1 MTKRISSSTILQV
14 AVFVV
19 IFTTVMS
26 VAFMVQA
33 HDMPAVP
40 IVAAAEPAAPE
51 LPAPAVIVLDDA
63 PDGFASWYG
72 EPFHGRRTASGERF
86 DMHAYTA
93 AHRSLPFGTILRVE
107 NTKNGRVILVEV
119 TDRGPFIKKRVV
131 DLSYRAARHI
141 GVSVTSVELE
151 ALTAEAVASFY
162 ATQPDRVLAF
172 TPEFEPVAL
181 DATELDTLASA
192 SSLTSVMTARGD
204 AEYIIVRPGIKGR
217 LQFIRACKSN
227 A

>member
-1 MTKRISSSTILQV
+1 MTKRISTSTILQV

-40 IVAAAEPAAPE
+40 VVAAAEPVAPE
-51 LPAPAVIVLDDA
+51 LPAPAIIMLDDA

-72 EPFHGRRTASGERF
+72 EPFHGRRTASGERY

-151 ALTAEAVASFY
+151 ALTAETVASFY

-204 AEYIIVRPGIKGR
+204 AEYIIVRPGTKGR
-217 LQFIRACKSN
+217 LQFVRACKSD

>member
-1 MTKRISSSTILQV
+1 MTKRISTSTILQV

-40 IVAAAEPAAPE
+40 VVAAAEPVAPE
-51 LPAPAVIVLDDA
+51 LPAPAAIMLDDA

-72 EPFHGRRTASGERF
+72 EPFHGRRTASGERY

-151 ALTAEAVASFY
+151 ALTAETVTSFY

-204 AEYIIVRPGIKGR
+204 AEYIIVRPGTKGR
-217 LQFIRACKSN
+217 LQFVRACKSD

>member
-51 LPAPAVIVLDDA
+51 LPAQAVIVLDDA

-72 EPFHGRRTASGERF
+72 VPFHGRRTASGERF

-151 ALTAEAVASFY
+151 ALTAETVASFY

-204 AEYIIVRPGIKGR
+204 AEYIIVRPGTKGR
-217 LQFIRACKSN
+217 LQFVRACKSD

>member
-72 EPFHGRRTASGERF
+72 VPFHGRRTASGERF

-151 ALTAEAVASFY
+151 ALTAETVASFY
-162 ATQPDRVLAF
+162 ATQPDRVIAF

-204 AEYIIVRPGIKGR
+204 AEYIIVRPGTKGR
-217 LQFIRACKSN
+217 LQFVRACKSD

>member
-14 AVFVV
+14 AVVVV

-51 LPAPAVIVLDDA
+51 LPAQAVIVLDDA

-72 EPFHGRRTASGERF
+72 VPFHGRRTASGERF

-151 ALTAEAVASFY
+151 ALTAETVASFY
-162 ATQPDRVLAF
+162 ATQPDRVIAF

-204 AEYIIVRPGIKGR
+204 AEYIIVRPGTKGR
-217 LQFIRACKSN
+217 LQFVRACKSD

>member
-1 MTKRISSSTILQV
+1 
-14 AVFVV
+14 
-19 IFTTVMS
+19 MS

-33 HDMPAVP
+33 HDNPAVP
-40 IVAAAEPAAPE
+40 VVAAAEPVAPE
-51 LPAPAVIVLDDA
+51 LPAPATIMLDDA
-63 PDGFASWYG
+63 LDGFASWYG

-151 ALTAEAVASFY
+151 ALTAETVASFY

-204 AEYIIVRPGIKGR
+204 AEYIIVRPGTKGR
-217 LQFIRACKSN
+217 LQFLRACK
-227 A
+227 ADA

>member
-1 MTKRISSSTILQV
+1 MTKRISTSTILQV

-40 IVAAAEPAAPE
+40 VVAAAEPVAPE
-51 LPAPAVIVLDDA
+51 LPAPATIMLDDA

-72 EPFHGRRTASGERF
+72 EPFHGRRTASGERY

-151 ALTAEAVASFY
+151 ALTAETVASFY

-204 AEYIIVRPGIKGR
+204 AEYIIVRPGTKGR
-217 LQFIRACKSN
+217 LQFLRACK
-227 A
+227 ADA

>member
-1 MTKRISSSTILQV
+1 MTKRISTSTILQV

-40 IVAAAEPAAPE
+40 VVAAAEPVAPE
-51 LPAPAVIVLDDA
+51 LPAPAIIMLDDA

-72 EPFHGRRTASGERF
+72 EPFHGRRTASGERY

-151 ALTAEAVASFY
+151 ALTAETVASFY

-204 AEYIIVRPGIKGR
+204 AEYIIVRPGTKGR
-217 LQFIRACKSN
+217 LQFLRACK
-227 A
+227 ADA

>member
-1 MTKRISSSTILQV
+1 MKHRISTSTILQA

-19 IFTTVMS
+19 IFSTVMS
-26 VAFMVQA
+26 VAFLVQA

-40 IVAAAEPAAPE
+40 IVAAAEPAAPAA
-51 LPAPAVIVLDDA
+51 LAITLDDA

-72 EPFHGRRTASGERF
+72 QPFHGRRTASGEKF

-93 AHRSLPFGTILRVE
+93 AHRYLPFGTILRVE

-131 DLSYRAARHI
+131 DLSFRAARHL
-141 GVSVTSVELE
+141 GVSVTSVQLD
-151 ALTAEAVASFY
+151 ALTSETVASFY
-162 ATQPDRVLAF
+162 ATQPEHVLAF
-172 TPEFEPVAL
+172 TPEFEPVAMY
-181 DATELDTLASA
+181 AAELDTLAGA
-192 SSLTSVMTARGD
+192 SSLTSVMQSRGE
-204 AEYIIVRPGIKGR
+204 AEYIIVRPGARGR
-217 LQFIRACKSN
+217 LKFVRACRSD

>member
-1 MTKRISSSTILQV
+1 MTKRISTSTILQV

-40 IVAAAEPAAPE
+40 VVAAAEPVAPE
-51 LPAPAVIVLDDA
+51 LPAPARIMLDDA

-72 EPFHGRRTASGERF
+72 EPFHGRRTASGERY

-151 ALTAEAVASFY
+151 ALTAETVASFY

-204 AEYIIVRPGIKGR
+204 AEYIIVRPGTKGR
-217 LQFIRACKSN
+217 LQFLRACK
-227 A
+227 ADA

>member
-1 MTKRISSSTILQV
+1 MTKRISTSTILQV

-19 IFTTVMS
+19 IFSTVMS

-33 HDMPAVP
+33 HDMPAVAV
-40 IVAAAEPAAPE
+40 VAAAEPVTPEAPVPAA
-51 LPAPAVIVLDDA
+51 IVLEDA

-93 AHRSLPFGTILRVE
+93 AHRSLPFGTILRVQ

-131 DLSYRAARHI
+131 DLSYRAARHL

-151 ALTAEAVASFY
+151 ALTAETVASFY
-162 ATQPDRVLAF
+162 ATQPERVLAF
-172 TPEFEPVAL
+172 TPEFEPVSL
-181 DATELDTLASA
+181 DVTELSTLAA
-192 SSLTSVMTARGD
+192 ATSLTSVMSSRGD
-204 AEYIIVRPGIKGR
+204 AEYIIVRPGSKGR
-217 LQFIRACKSN
+217 LQFVRACKSD

>member
-1 MTKRISSSTILQV
+1 MTKRISTSTILQV

-26 VAFMVQA
+26 VAFLVQA

-40 IVAAAEPAAPE
+40 VVAAAELAAPE
-51 LPAPAVIVLDDA
+51 PPAPATIMLDDA

-72 EPFHGRRTASGERF
+72 EPFHGRRTASGERY

-141 GVSVTSVELE
+141 GVSVTAVELE
-151 ALTAEAVASFY
+151 ALTAETVASFY

-181 DATELDTLASA
+181 DADVLDTLATA
-192 SSLTSVMTARGD
+192 TSLSSVMVARGD
-204 AEYIIVRPGIKGR
+204 AEYIIVRPGTKGR
-217 LQFIRACKSN
+217 LQFLRACKTD

>member
-1 MTKRISSSTILQV
+1 MTKRISTSTILQV

-19 IFTTVMS
+19 IFSTVMS

-33 HDMPAVP
+33 HDMPAVAV
-40 IVAAAEPAAPE
+40 VAAAEPVTPEAPVPAA
-51 LPAPAVIVLDDA
+51 IVLEDA

-93 AHRSLPFGTILRVE
+93 AHRSLPFGTILRVQ
-107 NTKNGRVILVEV
+107 NTKNGRVVLVEV

-131 DLSYRAARHI
+131 DLSYRAARHL

-151 ALTAEAVASFY
+151 ALTAETVASFY
-162 ATQPDRVLAF
+162 ATQPERVLAF
-172 TPEFEPVAL
+172 TPEFEPVSL
-181 DATELDTLASA
+181 DVTELSTLAA
-192 SSLTSVMTARGD
+192 ATSLTSVMSSRGD
-204 AEYIIVRPGIKGR
+204 AEYIIVRPGSKGR
-217 LQFIRACKSN
+217 LQFVRACKSD

>member
-1 MTKRISSSTILQV
+1 MTKRISTSTILQV

-40 IVAAAEPAAPE
+40 VVAAAEPVAPE
-51 LPAPAVIVLDDA
+51 LPAPAIIMLDDA

-151 ALTAEAVASFY
+151 ALTAETVASFY

-204 AEYIIVRPGIKGR
+204 AEYIIVRPGTKGR
-217 LQFIRACKSN
+217 LQFLRACK
-227 A
+227 ADA

>member
-1 MTKRISSSTILQV
+1 MTKRISTSTILQV

-19 IFTTVMS
+19 IFSTVMS

-40 IVAAAEPAAPE
+40 VVAAAVPVTPEAPVPAA
-51 LPAPAVIVLDDA
+51 IVLEDA

-93 AHRSLPFGTILRVE
+93 AHRSLPFGTILRVQ

-131 DLSYRAARHI
+131 DLSYRAARHL

-151 ALTAEAVASFY
+151 ALTAETVASFY
-162 ATQPDRVLAF
+162 ATQPERVLAF
-172 TPEFEPVAL
+172 TPEFEPVSL
-181 DATELDTLASA
+181 DATELSTLATA
-192 SSLTSVMTARGD
+192 TSLTSVMSSRGD
-204 AEYIIVRPGIKGR
+204 AEYIIVRPGSKGR
-217 LQFIRACKSN
+217 LQFVRACKSD

>member
-1 MTKRISSSTILQV
+1 MTKRISTSTILQV

-19 IFTTVMS
+19 IFSTIMS

-40 IVAAAEPAAPE
+40 VVAAAEPAAPE
-51 LPAPAVIVLDDA
+51 APVPAPVVLEDA

-93 AHRSLPFGTILRVE
+93 AHRYLPFGTILRVE
-107 NTKNGRVILVEV
+107 NTKNGRVVLVEV

-131 DLSYRAARHI
+131 DLSFRAARHL
-141 GVSVTSVELE
+141 GVSVTSVQLD
-151 ALTAEAVASFY
+151 ALTAETVASFY
-162 ATQPDRVLAF
+162 ASQPERVLAF
-172 TPEFEPVAL
+172 SPSFEPVAM
-181 DATELDTLASA
+181 DASELDTLAGA
-192 SSLTSVMTARGD
+192 TSLTSVMQSRGD
-204 AEYIIVRPGIKGR
+204 AEYIIVRPGTKGR
-217 LQFIRACKSN
+217 LKFLRACKN
-227 A
+227 DA

>member
-40 IVAAAEPAAPE
+40 IVAAAEAAAPE

-72 EPFHGRRTASGERF
+72 VPFHGRRTASGERF

-151 ALTAEAVASFY
+151 ALTAETVASFY

-204 AEYIIVRPGIKGR
+204 AEYIIVRPGTKGR
-217 LQFIRACKSN
+217 LQFVRACKSD